1 MMEMLALFFKQGD
14 DIVVTARYPEI
25 PDGTGMT
32 ATFYVKDDKTTP
44 DTDSSVLTYDA
55 EVVADPDNMNAT
67 LSQFIIPSEDTQG
80 AGAWWWKVKVF
91 DTLSNGRTA
100 NQGPLL
106 IEAV

>member
-1 MMEMLALFFKQGD
+1 MDMIALFFKQGD

-32 ATFYVKDDKTTP
+32 ATFYIKDDKTTP
-44 DTDSSVLTYDA
+44 DTDPTVLTYDSD
-55 EVVADPDNMNAT
+55 VVADPDSPDAT
-67 LSQFIIPSEDTQG
+67 LSQFSVPSADTQDT
-80 AGAWWWKVKVF
+80 GAWWWKVRVF
-91 DTLSNGRTA
+91 DPFNNVRTA